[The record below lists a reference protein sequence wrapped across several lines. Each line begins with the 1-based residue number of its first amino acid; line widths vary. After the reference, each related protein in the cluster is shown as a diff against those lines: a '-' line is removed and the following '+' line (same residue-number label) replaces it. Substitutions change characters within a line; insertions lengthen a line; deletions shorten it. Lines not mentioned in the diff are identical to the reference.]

1 MNQSPPL
8 YDTQSA
14 LVALKPWLEQHLPDL
29 DPGARQHFIQLVTGI
44 TEQHSLLLREIA
56 ASSVFQAEQPESNY
70 TQVQRII
77 RDARLTLEMVY
88 YPFLQQLLATI
99 PGDTF
104 DGTLDETNQGNLF
117 NLVLVGWATDG
128 VSLPLGF
135 LVYPVD
141 GTWAEDARTLL
152 HRLEQLIPAD
162 KRIILLADRVHAGDA
177 FLACLTSLAWGFII
191 RLAEDTCIATER
203 GGNQPPGRVSH
214 GAEI

>member
-1 MNQSPPL
+1 MNQSLPL

-29 DPGARQHFIQLVTGI
+29 DPGARQHVIQLVTEI

-77 RDARLTLEMVY
+77 RDTRLTLETVY

-104 DGTLDETNQGNLF
+104 SVTLDDSPYAVQMYVSNTCTIYTTP
-117 NLVLVGWATDG
+117 VGQPEVVGA
-128 VSLPLGF
+128 S
-135 LVYPVD
+135 
-141 GTWAEDARTLL
+141 RT
-152 HRLEQLIPAD
+152 HFGAPG
-162 KRIILLADRVHAGDA
+162 H
-177 FLACLTSLAWGFII
+177 TAW
-191 RLAEDTCIATER
+191 L
-203 GGNQPPGRVSH
+203 
-214 GAEI
+214 